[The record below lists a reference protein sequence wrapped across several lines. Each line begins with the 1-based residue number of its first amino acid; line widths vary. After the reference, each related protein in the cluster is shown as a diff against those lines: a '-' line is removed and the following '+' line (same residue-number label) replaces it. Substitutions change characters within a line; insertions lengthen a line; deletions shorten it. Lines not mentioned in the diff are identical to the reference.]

1 MKTLIGS
8 DGAVLAAWA
17 RRSENSKGTTDAWI
31 KFYLS
36 DEALLDAVLARFPG
50 EDDFRGGCK
59 SGGSLVEL
67 TLHEYDDL
75 EHTPPQFEEQK
86 APLKASQKSA
96 LICKDLMFPK
106 YCRRFL
112 DEYLQAMK
120 KENLFNGTDT
130 TEDIMAEIVR
140 YICSIKSRGEL
151 DTNEGAR
158 HLFNTVIEQPFWE
171 YKKQQEKL

>member
-67 TLHEYDDL
+67 TLHEYG
-75 EHTPPQFEEQK
+75 F
-86 APLKASQKSA
+86 
-96 LICKDLMFPK
+96 
-106 YCRRFL
+106 
-112 DEYLQAMK
+112 
-120 KENLFNGTDT
+120 
-130 TEDIMAEIVR
+130 EDIVVR
-140 YICSIKSRGEL
+140 GR
-151 DTNEGAR
+151 AR
-158 HLFNTVIEQPFWE
+158 L
-171 YKKQQEKL
+171 